1 MEAVATQINPSAG
14 IDTYSKLLGLQQSQL
29 QLQGAQQN
37 LQTNQYLQA
46 QAQAKAQ
53 QDQQAAAEM
62 RAGAQLMADPLGNGL
77 VDKDGNPT
85 VDAYQKIKRIMP
97 ITGDA
102 QYEKMMSAAKGRV
115 EYADA
120 YSNLTQKQRGDVN
133 SALAAVAADP
143 NSKASDVLSRLQLVK
158 QDYAGTGAEASIDR
172 IIKNTSDGI
181 GAIRK
186 EVGDGPNGSIHP
198 KLQQFLLGLS
208 RGSLGNQGITGSGGI
223 AAGSNVVVDQGGTV
237 QPGVQNSP
245 LSGGGLTLA
254 GQPIVKTLAPN
265 QTPEYAGRVAQASA
279 SGTGTA
285 SGDIDRKNQISAA
298 VAPSNNAIST
308 IAEMRSLTRQISQG
322 SFSQQILK
330 ASQAAGDSSPEITAR
345 NLLKKDMANLKTS
358 VGSAATTDAQRS
370 TIDQSFPDLEN
381 PDVPTVTRALD
392 RIEGTMR
399 QNLVRSRSAQDY
411 LKKHPDAGGLQQAD
425 DKLMSD
431 ADPLMHTYNALKSPQ
446 ERAEFLKRHFDS
458 PEQAKDFINRKRAH
472 DHVGGLNE

>member
-1 MEAVATQINPSAG
+1 MPDMTPVGTMFKPPDPNAG
-14 IDTYSKLLGLQQSQL
+14 LNTYSNILGIQNQ
-29 QLQGAQQN
+29 QQN
-37 LQTNQYLQA
+37 LQIQQQQLKQQQIQA
-46 QAQAKAQ
+46 QEMQAISDIGKNPPMKDDGKGNQVIDPDAFTQQLLQRAPNFGLPKAGNLLDALQKGLDLKKSYLALDTGLQNEGKQIIGAWSAHPDAPLSDLASQLENWSNERKDHYPGVVDVKNNLLKMLATYPDPQHQKMFGQQVARSALDQGALTGPQGLATPQPAQ
-53 QDQQAAAEM
+53 
-62 RAGAQLMADPLGNGL
+62 
-77 VDKDGNPT
+77 
-85 VDAYQKIKRIMP
+85 VDANGQIINGTRAP
-97 ITGDA
+97 
-102 QYEKMMSAAKGRV
+102 
-115 EYADA
+115 
-120 YSNLTQKQRGDVN
+120 
-133 SALAAVAADP
+133 ALA
-143 NSKASDVLSRLQLVK
+143 
-158 QDYAGTGAEASIDR
+158 
-172 IIKNTSDGI
+172 
-181 GAIRK
+181 
-186 EVGDGPNGSIHP
+186 
-198 KLQQFLLGLS
+198 
-208 RGSLGNQGITGSGGI
+208 
-223 AAGSNVVVDQGGTV
+223 
-237 QPGVQNSP
+237 
-245 LSGGGLTLA
+245 GGGFTQT
-254 GQPIVKTLAPN
+254 GEPIKKTTAPW

-425 DKLMSD
+425 DRLMSNS
-431 ADPLMHTYNALKSPQ
+431 DPLVHTYNALPTAPD
-446 ERAEFLKRHFDS
+446 RAEFLKRHFNTDEERRNFVNS
-458 PEQAKDFINRKRAH
+458 KKAH
-472 DHVGGLNE
+472 DHVGGLND

>member
-1 MEAVATQINPSAG
+1 M
-14 IDTYSKLLGLQQSQL
+14 L
-29 QLQGAQQN
+29 
-37 LQTNQYLQA
+37 
-46 QAQAKAQ
+46 
-53 QDQQAAAEM
+53 
-62 RAGAQLMADPLGNGL
+62 
-77 VDKDGNPT
+77 
-85 VDAYQKIKRIMP
+85 
-97 ITGDA
+97 
-102 QYEKMMSAAKGRV
+102 
-115 EYADA
+115 
-120 YSNLTQKQRGDVN
+120 
-133 SALAAVAADP
+133 
-143 NSKASDVLSRLQLVK
+143 
-158 QDYAGTGAEASIDR
+158 
-172 IIKNTSDGI
+172 
-181 GAIRK
+181 
-186 EVGDGPNGSIHP
+186 
-198 KLQQFLLGLS
+198 
-208 RGSLGNQGITGSGGI
+208 
-223 AAGSNVVVDQGGTV
+223 VDQGGTV

-265 QTPEYAGRVAQASA
+265 QTPEYAGRVARASA

-425 DKLMSD
+425 DRLMSNS
-431 ADPLMHTYNALKSPQ
+431 DPLVHTYNALPTAQ
-446 ERAEFLKRHFDS
+446 DRAEFLKRHFNTDEERRNFVNS
-458 PEQAKDFINRKRAH
+458 KKAH
-472 DHVGGLNE
+472 DHVGGLND